1 MAELQIEHQKV
12 GFSVER
18 AFTFSFEIESSLLTL
33 FNNLFYFKVVLEN
46 LSRGEDYE
54 CPFAR
59 ASIALCKMLCEVLT
73 INSEPR
79 KLSYLTA
86 NNINSIAHIHDDVIL
101 YQFRT
106 EVGTEVFHGI
116 SIVCV

>member
-1 MAELQIEHQKV
+1 M
-12 GFSVER
+12 
-18 AFTFSFEIESSLLTL
+18 LTL
-33 FNNLFYFKVVLEN
+33 LNNLFHFKVVLEN

-86 NNINSIAHIHDDVIL
+86 NSINSSGHIHDDVIL
-101 YQFRT
+101 TIFVWVLKCFT
-106 EVGTEVFHGI
+106 AFPLF
-116 SIVCV
+116 VCDYSFQLNCTGNSLL

>member
-1 MAELQIEHQKV
+1 MFH
-12 GFSVER
+12 
-18 AFTFSFEIESSLLTL
+18 
-33 FNNLFYFKVVLEN
+33 FKVVLEN

-86 NNINSIAHIHDDVIL
+86 NSINS
-101 YQFRT
+101 
-106 EVGTEVFHGI
+106 
-116 SIVCV
+116 

>member
-1 MAELQIEHQKV
+1 M
-12 GFSVER
+12 
-18 AFTFSFEIESSLLTL
+18 LTL
-33 FNNLFYFKVVLEN
+33 LNNLFHFKVVLEN

-86 NNINSIAHIHDDVIL
+86 NSINSSGHMHDAVIL
-101 YQFRT
+101 YHFR
-106 EVGTEVFHGI
+106 VGTKVFHGI